1 MNFDLRF
8 YWALLLRRL
17 PVMMLFVLV
26 AAGLGVVT
34 ALKLPDTY
42 TTSARLLVEAP
53 QIPERMVASTVQTN
67 AVEQLDIIQQR
78 LMTRA
83 NMIDIANRFNALE
96 NIRQMEP
103 GRVVTDMEAATRIRR
118 SAGRD
123 QATLLTISFT
133 ARDPQIAAGV
143 VNEYVTLI
151 LQDSTATRT
160 EQVTRTLQFFEQE
173 VQRLS
178 DDLDNQ
184 SAAITRFKAENADA
198 LPEEQGYR
206 LGRQALLQER
216 LGRIERDI
224 SAAEAQQREIVNI
237 FENTG
242 QVRAA
247 PAQARRTPE
256 ETQLA
261 AAQSELELALATYSD
276 TNPRVVQLRAQI
288 ARLEAVVAAQTASG
302 ALSDADAAEPVSPQ
316 EALFNATLTEIETR
330 LVTLR
335 AEETATRTELEGLQ
349 QAIAR
354 SAANGIQLSSLER
367 DYDSI
372 QGRYN
377 AALNNLNQ
385 ARMSERIEST
395 AQGQRISVI
404 EYANVPQAAAGP
416 NRPRIAIL
424 GLAVGLVAA
433 AGYFMLLEILNRTVR
448 RPAELTGR
456 FNIIPLAT
464 IPYME
469 SRGHRFARR
478 TGMIVA
484 MLAVMTGVPLG
495 LWYIDT
501 YYQPLE
507 LLVQKVLDR
516 VSLG

>member
-1 MNFDLRF
+1 MNLDLRF

-17 PVMMLFVLV
+17 PVMTLFVLL

-42 TTSARLLVEAP
+42 ATSARLLVEAP
-53 QIPERMVASTVQTN
+53 QIPERMVASTVQTD

-83 NMIDIANRFNALE
+83 NMIDIANRFSVLE
-96 NIRQMEP
+96 DIREMDP
-103 GRVVTDMEAATRIRR
+103 GRVVAHMEAATRIRR
-118 SAGRD
+118 SAGRG

-133 ARDPQIAAGV
+133 ARSPQIAADV

-151 LQDSTATRT
+151 LQDSTSTRA
-160 EQVTRTLQFFEQE
+160 EQVTSTLQFFEQE
-173 VQRLS
+173 AQRLGE
-178 DDLDNQ
+178 DLDGQ

-198 LPEEQGYR
+198 LPEEQSYR

-216 LGRIERDI
+216 FGRIERDI
-224 SAAEAQQREIVNI
+224 SAAETQKREIVNI

-247 PAQARRTPE
+247 PSQARRTPE
-256 ETQLA
+256 EVQLA
-261 AAQSELELALATYSD
+261 AAQSQLEFALATYSE
-276 TNPRVVQLRAQI
+276 TNPRVIQLRAQI
-288 ARLEAVVAAQTASG
+288 ARLEAVVAGQSANSV
-302 ALSDADAAEPVSPQ
+302 SDTDEAEQVSPQ
-316 EALFNATLTEIETR
+316 EALFNATLAEIETR
-330 LVTLR
+330 LATLR
-335 AEETATRTELEGLQ
+335 AEEAATRAELEALQ
-349 QAIAR
+349 GAISR
-354 SAANGIQLSSLER
+354 SAANGITLSSLER
-367 DYDSI
+367 DYENI

-377 AALNNLNQ
+377 AAINNLNQ
-385 ARMSERIEST
+385 ARMSERIETT

-404 EYANVPQAAAGP
+404 EYANAPSEAAGP

-424 GLAVGLVAA
+424 GVAVGLALA
-433 AGYFMLLEILNRTVR
+433 GGYFALLEILNRTVR
-448 RPAELTGR
+448 RPVELTGR

-469 SRGHRFARR
+469 SRRHRFARR
-478 TGMIVA
+478 AGMIAA
-484 MLAVMTGVPLG
+484 MLIVITGVPLG

-501 YYQPLE
+501 NYQPLE
-507 LLVQKVLDR
+507 ILVQKVLNR